1 MIGCGAPSGE
11 LPLAEARSGKALLQ
25 VQVTHSEVYLS
36 GAVARLL
43 RCGSPRELRVS
54 ASSRLHAVFLLPG
67 GRPGAWWERSGWGA
81 RRRQGTRKKKKKLHL
96 QPLGIVG
103 RTEGLRR
110 AELRYPKPTGI
121 KCAAHHTAF
130 NVHLQRTAGQWQKS
144 SGLKFT
150 LCSEEGKTPGL
161 LRNVI
166 FNILTHNKHFSCPDV
181 QKIPSRLQIFKEPSI
196 LSWAGHKGSGV
207 VLVG

>member
-1 MIGCGAPSGE
+1 MLRADSTLFSFFPGADRG
-11 LPLAEARSGKALLQ
+11 RGG
-25 VQVTHSEVYLS
+25 S
-36 GAVARLL
+36 GAVGGL
-43 RCGSPRELRVS
+43 GGDKE
-54 ASSRLHAVFLLPG
+54 PG
-67 GRPGAWWERSGWGA
+67 
-81 RRRQGTRKKKKKLHL
+81 KKKKLHL